1 MAPFVWWKIFFEKYF
16 PPFPVFVR
24 HFLIFPAFSLL
35 YTLVLPSPLYT
46 DLVSFSLWLWC
57 LAYLGQTFF
66 TDLLGFSFARSIS
79 KFLWWISLGVA
90 VLLLVF
96 SL

>member
-46 DLVSFSLWLWC
+46 DLVSFSH
-57 LAYLGQTFF
+57 
-66 TDLLGFSFARSIS
+66 LLGFSFARSIS

>member
-1 MAPFVWWKIFFEKYF
+1 MGKKGPNLCKTSYRFE
-16 PPFPVFVR
+16 
-24 HFLIFPAFSLL
+24 IN
-35 YTLVLPSPLYT
+35 
-46 DLVSFSLWLWC
+46 
-57 LAYLGQTFF
+57 
-66 TDLLGFSFARSIS
+66 LLGFSFARSIS